1 MSQLKSATIHP
12 DNWRFSMTEI
22 GYIRVSSIT
31 QNTDRQLD
39 GIELDKIFEDK
50 VSGKDT
56 NRPQLN
62 ACLDYLREGDTLHVH
77 SWDRLARNLLDLEGI
92 VNNLT
97 SKGVSVKS
105 VKEGLTFEGGKE
117 MNLRDKLLFQIL
129 GAFSEFER
137 ANIRSRQREGIEIA
151 KKKGVY
157 KGKVAKINRAPILA
171 DLQTGMKKVEILK
184 RHKISRSYLYKIIAE
199 AG

>member
-1 MSQLKSATIHP
+1 
-12 DNWRFSMTEI
+12 MTEI

-129 GAFSEFER
+129 GAFSEFGRVLETNLT
-137 ANIRSRQREGIEIA
+137 AYSITLSATGILLT
-151 KKKGVY
+151 KC
-157 KGKVAKINRAPILA
+157 
-171 DLQTGMKKVEILK
+171 
-184 RHKISRSYLYKIIAE
+184 
-199 AG
+199 